1 MRDGHLTIKAER
13 SEKKEFDGRSE
24 FSYGSFIRTVA
35 LPAGADEDD
44 IKATYDKGI
53 LSVSVGVTK
62 PASAEKHVEIS
73 AK

>member
-1 MRDGHLTIKAER
+1 
-13 SEKKEFDGRSE
+13 
-24 FSYGSFIRTVA
+24 VA

-53 LSVSVGVTK
+53 LSVSVGVSK

-73 AK
+73 TK

>member
-1 MRDGHLTIKAER
+1 MRRPLVAGNWKMH
-13 SEKKEFDGRSE
+13 
-24 FSYGSFIRTVA
+24 GSRAMDSALVGEIA
-35 LPAGADEDD
+35 ASLPAGADEDD

-53 LSVSVGVTK
+53 LSVSVGVSK